1 MFLLSSKTA
10 AVPAA
15 PAAVHLPQ
23 LASSAIGLPAFA
35 AKAARPTPLAP
46 VDKRARQRA
55 DQSRYQAQCRVAM
68 SF

>member
-1 MFLLSSKTA
+1 MFFLSSKTA

-15 PAAVHLPQ
+15 PAAVRLPQ
-23 LASSAIGLPAFA
+23 LASSAIGLPVLA

-46 VDKRARQRA
+46 ADKRARQRA